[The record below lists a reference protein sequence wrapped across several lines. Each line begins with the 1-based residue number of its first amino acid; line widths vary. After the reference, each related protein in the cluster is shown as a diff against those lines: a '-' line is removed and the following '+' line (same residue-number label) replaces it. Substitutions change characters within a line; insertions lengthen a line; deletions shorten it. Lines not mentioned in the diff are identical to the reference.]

1 MIFISFHVNKSSIR
15 YISGLI
21 SSVVEGK
28 EDFKELSDDEQIL
41 KNYLPAYLFA
51 ICGKIFERLRYD
63 SLFEYFIENDLIS
76 PNRSGFKPGDS

>member
-1 MIFISFHVNKSSIR
+1 M
-15 YISGLI
+15 
-21 SSVVEGK
+21 VEGK

-41 KNYLPAYLFA
+41 KNYRPAYLFA

-76 PNRSGFKPGDS
+76 PNQSGFKPGDS

>member
-15 YISGLI
+15 YIGGLI

-41 KNYLPAYLFA
+41 KNYRPAYLFA

-76 PNRSGFKPGDS
+76 PNQSGFKPGDS

>member
-1 MIFISFHVNKSSIR
+1 MIFVSFHVNKSSIR
-15 YISGLI
+15 YIGGLI

-41 KNYLPAYLFA
+41 KNYRPAYLFA
-51 ICGKIFERLRYD
+51 ICGKIFERLRYN

-76 PNRSGFKPGDS
+76 PNQPGFKPGDS

>member
-41 KNYLPAYLFA
+41 KNYRPAYLFA

-63 SLFEYFIENDLIS
+63 SLFEYFFENDLIS
-76 PNRSGFKPGDS
+76 PNQSGFKPGDS

>member
-1 MIFISFHVNKSSIR
+1 MIFVSFHVNKSSIR
-15 YISGLI
+15 YIGGLI

-41 KNYLPAYLFA
+41 KNYRPAYLFA

-76 PNRSGFKPGDS
+76 PNQSGFKPGDS

>member
-15 YISGLI
+15 YIGGLI

-41 KNYLPAYLFA
+41 KNYRPASLLA
-51 ICGKIFERLRYD
+51 ICGKIIERLRYN

-76 PNRSGFKPGDS
+76 LNQPGFKPGDS